1 MDGMEVVRI
10 TPPPDNSHVVG
21 EGWRYV
27 SRYYRDIRGDVEC
40 VNYSYS
46 IRMPASVIVAFRVR
60 EIDHNGPLLKSGVH
74 WIYTPPIGK
83 DGG

>member
-10 TPPPDNSHVVG
+10 TPPDNSHVVG

-27 SRYYRDIRGDVEC
+27 SRYYREIRGDVEC